1 MNSNAVETLIGTLV
15 IALAAGFLV
24 FAYSKGKVGKVEGY
38 SIVANFDRA
47 DGINEGTDVRIS
59 GIKIGSVVDT
69 KLDPATFYA
78 KVTMTIEPKVKI
90 PEDSAI
96 KVAVDGLLGSPY
108 LSIEPGGA
116 EKQLADGGELTH
128 TQPSIDIVGL
138 LSRAIFA
145 PKPGANGGAQPG
157 ATNGSTGTTGGAEGQ
172 PQLRQPQGELP
183 PGGGP

>member
-38 SIVANFDRA
+38 SITASFDRA

-59 GIKIGSVVDT
+59 GIKIGSVTDAN
-69 KLDPATFYA
+69 LDPTTYSA
-78 KVTMTIEPKVKI
+78 KVTMSIAPKVKI
-90 PEDSAI
+90 PEDSSV

-108 LSIEPGGA
+108 LAIEPGGS
-116 EKQLADGGELTH
+116 EKPLADGGELTH

-138 LSRAIFA
+138 LSHAIFS
-145 PKPGANGGAQPG
+145 PTSKSGTNSGGAQP
-157 ATNGSTGTTGGAEGQ
+157 APQGQ
-172 PQLRQPQGELP
+172 TPPPQLRQPQGELP
-183 PGGGP
+183 AGGGP